1 MTTDGFIGIVIII
14 LLIFTILFIKS
25 YANKRKRKK
34 EEERIRELKH
44 QIETKRNGADYLD
57 KKIKQTK
64 SERKEIKEKKLLETK
79 KHEEKIKKLESRFN
93 QDFRN
98 SINKIKKIIKNYDG
112 INWKIKLYKLP
123 DYPMMEVQFIILG
136 SQYDEVRNFVKFSA
150 DYEVDINGDI
160 LIKESSIGVNSD
172 SFVEKNYDDFERFP
186 LEKKN
191 AAINYFVDLIIKRS
205 EEEW

>member
-64 SERKEIKEKKLLETK
+64 SKRKEIKEKKLPK
-79 KHEEKIKKLESRFN
+79 KH
-93 QDFRN
+93 
-98 SINKIKKIIKNYDG
+98 
-112 INWKIKLYKLP
+112 
-123 DYPMMEVQFIILG
+123 
-136 SQYDEVRNFVKFSA
+136 
-150 DYEVDINGDI
+150 
-160 LIKESSIGVNSD
+160 
-172 SFVEKNYDDFERFP
+172 
-186 LEKKN
+186 
-191 AAINYFVDLIIKRS
+191 
-205 EEEW
+205 

>member
-64 SERKEIKEKKLLETK
+64 SKRKEIKEKKLLETK
-79 KHEEKIKKLESRFN
+79 KHEEKIKKLESKFN
-93 QDFRN
+93 QDFGN

-160 LIKESSIGVNSD
+160 LIKESSIGVNSG

>member
-64 SERKEIKEKKLLETK
+64 SKRKEIKEKKLLETK

-93 QDFRN
+93 QDFGN

>member
-1 MTTDGFIGIVIII
+1 M
-14 LLIFTILFIKS
+14 
-25 YANKRKRKK
+25 
-34 EEERIRELKH
+34 
-44 QIETKRNGADYLD
+44 
-57 KKIKQTK
+57 
-64 SERKEIKEKKLLETK
+64 
-79 KHEEKIKKLESRFN
+79 
-93 QDFRN
+93 
-98 SINKIKKIIKNYDG
+98 
-112 INWKIKLYKLP
+112 YKLP